1 MATTAV
7 ISTHASAGVPAY
19 AALSRLAK
27 TGKRTDIMRAVRL
40 GIEPQTVGY
49 LADAIG
55 ITQERMA
62 QLAGI
67 SPRTLHRRLSEPT
80 LTPDE
85 SDRVVRFLRLWLR
98 AVDVLE
104 GEDEARHWLAAP
116 KSALHGE
123 TPLEYATTEIGAQDV
138 DDLLGRIEHGV
149 FT

>member
-1 MATTAV
+1 
-7 ISTHASAGVPAY
+7 
-19 AALSRLAK
+19 
-27 TGKRTDIMRAVRL
+27 
-40 GIEPQTVGY
+40 VGY

-67 SPRTLHRRLSEPT
+67 SPRTLHRRLSEPA

-98 AVDVLE
+98 AVDVLD
-104 GEDEARHWLAAP
+104 GEDEARRWLAAP
-116 KSALHGE
+116 KSTLLGE
-123 TPLEYATTEIGAQDV
+123 TPLDYATTEIGAQDV
-138 DDLLGRIEHGV
+138 DDLLGRIEYGV